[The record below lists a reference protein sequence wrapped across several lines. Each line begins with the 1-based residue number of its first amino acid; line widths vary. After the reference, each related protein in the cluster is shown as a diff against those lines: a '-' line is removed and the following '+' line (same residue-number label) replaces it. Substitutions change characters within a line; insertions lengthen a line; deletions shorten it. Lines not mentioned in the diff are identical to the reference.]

1 MKWPK
6 NRLPKKSFAYERRIE
21 TCLANNTH
29 THTHKNIT
37 PTSFTTSPSL
47 SLSLSY
53 EESMAGRESPNERS
67 NNSRDEL
74 RSQRYIVTY
83 ATLCTRLNKRNKRL
97 FGGLLEYT
105 KYTTSS
111 TP

>member
-1 MKWPK
+1 MPCQQH
-6 NRLPKKSFAYERRIE
+6 
-21 TCLANNTH
+21 THTH

-37 PTSFTTSPSL
+37 PTSFTTSL